1 MLNVIKITEWEV
13 YISESGLYIMCTN
26 VMNVCDECRLY
37 ESWIIITRISDR
49 RPSHNIDCTRML
61 EYVVW

>member
-1 MLNVIKITEWEV
+1 MLKVRKITEWEV

-26 VMNVCDECRLY
+26 VMNVCGECRLY
-37 ESWIIITRISDR
+37 ESRIIITRISDR
-49 RPSHNIDCTRML
+49 RPTHKIDYTGML